1 MKEIKDII
9 RAFELAQI
17 QGKRTA
23 LAMVVH
29 VAGASYR
36 RPGARMLVTDEGE
49 ITGAIS
55 GGCLEGDALRK
66 SLLVIAQQKPMVV
79 TYDTMDEDDAKFG
92 VGIGCNG
99 VIQVLFEPI
108 DPLKANNPI
117 ELLKKIAAKRQDAV
131 LITLFSLQNKKAAQT
146 GTCLLLLENGV
157 LEQTNDAILQ
167 HDFFVAA
174 AQIALEKESSTFKN
188 YLFGNENITAFIE
201 YIKPPVSLVVI
212 GAGNDVLPLVEMA
225 AILGWETTV
234 ADGRPGY
241 AKQERF
247 VSGCQVLVSK
257 PENVLNKISIDKQTV
272 FVLMT
277 HNYNYDLAMLRALIK
292 KDIVYIGSLGPKK
305 KLDRMLEE
313 LKQEGNEISAKQLSA
328 IYGPVGLNIGA
339 ENSEEIALSIIAEI
353 KAVLARKN
361 GQSLRDN
368 NEVIHSRS
376 LTNIEQVSLTSGPL
390 TDKH

>member
-9 RAFELAQI
+9 RAFEAAQM

-29 VAGASYR
+29 VAGSSYR

-99 VIQVLFEPI
+99 IIQVLLEPI

-117 ELLKKIAAKRQDAV
+117 ELLKKITAKRQDAV
-131 LITLFSLQNKKAAQT
+131 LITLFSLQNKKAAQA
-146 GTCLLLLENGV
+146 GTCLLLLESGM
-157 LEQTNDAILQ
+157 LEQTNDKILQ
-167 HDFFVAA
+167 LDMFIAA
-174 AQIALEKESSTFKN
+174 AQLALEKEGSSFKN
-188 YLFGNENITAFIE
+188 YLFENESITAFIE

-225 AILGWETTV
+225 AILGWEITV

-241 AKQERF
+241 AKQQRF

-313 LKQEGNEISAKQLSA
+313 LKEEGHEISERQLSA

-339 ENSEEIALSIIAEI
+339 ENSEEIALSVIAEI
-353 KAVLARKN
+353 KAVLAGKK

-376 LTNIEQVSLTSGPL
+376 LTNIEQVNMPSG
-390 TDKH
+390 H